1 MAFAHLQ
8 NTFAVSS
15 ICDPDKFHHIESV
28 LDPSEIFWGASLCS
42 RKPEICFALLGAAF
56 LRIDSKKEA

>member
-15 ICDPDKFHHIESV
+15 ICAPDKFHHIESV
-28 LDPSEIFWGASLCS
+28 LGPSGIFLRTSLCS
-42 RKPEICFALLGAAF
+42 QKPEVCFALLGAAF